1 MADSNVKEFT
11 AEKNTVWT
19 IYILHA
25 LGFLTGGL
33 SSILAIIIN
42 HIKLSDI
49 KSPVSVSHFQWQIR
63 TFWWG
68 LLWSLISVVLVFM
81 FFFVGL
87 LGFVVVF
94 FWFLYRLVR
103 GMMSLHNDKGM
114 YGIA

>member
-1 MADSNVKEFT
+1 MTDSSAKEFT
-11 AEKNTVWT
+11 AEKNTIWI
-19 IYILHA
+19 IYILHV
-25 LGFLTGGL
+25 LGFFTGGL
-33 SSILAIIIN
+33 TSVLAIVIN
-42 HIKLSDI
+42 HIKLSDM

-68 LLWSLISVVLVFM
+68 LLWSLISLVLVFI

-87 LGFVVVF
+87 LSFVIVS
-94 FWFLYRLVR
+94 FWFVYRLVR